1 VNLRRSGCGRNV
13 QTATNLCCTVCSVT
27 MSKVGVMFAVA
38 VVGIAA
44 WDFNAVHVCRC
55 LWCLRVVMVAG
66 MG

>member
-1 VNLRRSGCGRNV
+1 
-13 QTATNLCCTVCSVT
+13 
-27 MSKVGVMFAVA
+27 MFAVA